1 MMMITLDSYYS
12 TGGVFKV
19 EVSQFQGFMYKTY
32 QHVSVFSPN
41 ISDSRLLSLIGL
53 DHADNA
59 FFLSGWKQDG
69 FELVRSRRG
78 ALPFLSLTLYK
89 SISLAPPDPPL
100 EAIAAVLYGARQI
113 TGVE

>member
-1 MMMITLDSYYS
+1 M
-12 TGGVFKV
+12 
-19 EVSQFQGFMYKTY
+19 
-32 QHVSVFSPN
+32 FSPN
-41 ISDSRLLSLIGL
+41 ISDSRLLSLTGL
-53 DHADNA
+53 DHADDA

-100 EAIAAVLYGARQI
+100 EAIAAVLYGARQT